1 MHEYIH
7 AFNPS
12 EDAVEPSEVR
22 ITALSAEPINDSQKV
37 RVKIE
42 LTPFT
47 QLPDINFSI
56 LDENGEEISSTNMI
70 ESVLDQLNFVMHLR
84 KAANDVSGNYSLAAE
99 VIYRD
104 IGKVHQKSIQF
115 TIQ

>member
-12 EDAVEPSEVR
+12 DDAVEPAKVK
-22 ITALSAEPINDSQKV
+22 ITALSAEPINDTQKV
-37 RVKIE
+37 RIKIE

-56 LDENGEEISSTNMI
+56 LDTSGTEVSSTNMI
-70 ESVLDQLNFVMHLR
+70 ESVLDHLNFVMHLR
-84 KAANDVSGNYSLAAE
+84 RAANDVTGDYSLIAE

-104 IGKVHQKSIQF
+104 IGKVHEKTVQFSIR
-115 TIQ
+115 

>member
-1 MHEYIH
+1 MPDYIH

-12 EDAVEPSEVR
+12 EDAVTPSQVR
-22 ITALSAEPINDSQKV
+22 ITALSAEPIPNSQKV

-47 QLPDINFSI
+47 ELPDVNFSI
-56 LDENGEEISSTNMI
+56 LDKEGNEISSTNMI
-70 ESVLDQLNFVMHLR
+70 ESVLDQINFVMHLR
-84 KAANDVSGNYSLAAE
+84 KSPNDVAGDYFLKTE

-104 IGKVHQKSIQF
+104 IGKVDDKSITF
-115 TIQ
+115 SIS